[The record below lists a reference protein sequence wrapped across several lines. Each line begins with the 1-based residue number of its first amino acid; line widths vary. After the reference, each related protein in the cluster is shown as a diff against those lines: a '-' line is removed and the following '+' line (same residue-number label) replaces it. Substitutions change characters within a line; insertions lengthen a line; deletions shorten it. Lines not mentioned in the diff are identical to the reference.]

1 MQLKNIRRKDAHNA
15 IEDRLD
21 FGVRASKRVQ
31 ESPALGMKHSLRGYS
46 PMATLGYHG
55 TEDINERALPRDYFL
70 DMNDQ
75 MERLHVAYIIESY
88 NTVIAWVD
96 GSGRAHFPP
105 YRHSPHTTEHQ
116 HIASYALTGKSFYQ
130 EVPDTERSELSKSG
144 TIGRDWS

>member
-1 MQLKNIRRKDAHNA
+1 MQLKNIRRKDVHNA

-21 FGVRASKRVQ
+21 FGVRATKRLR
-31 ESPALGMKHSLRGYS
+31 ETLGVKHSLRGYS
-46 PMATLGYHG
+46 PMATLGYYG

-96 GSGRAHFPP
+96 SVGRAHFPP
-105 YRHSPHTTEHQ
+105 FRHSLTTTEHQ
-116 HIASYALTGKSFYQ
+116 HTASYALTGKGFYR

-144 TIGRDWS
+144 TIGREWA